1 MRDVPVI
8 LEMQR
13 NRRRRRSGDTVDYE
27 AVSKLAEQWALRGEV
42 VIALA
47 MTCIDRSRA
56 EK

>member
-27 AVSKLAEQWALRGEV
+27 AVSKLAERWALRGEV